1 MCWVRQVE
9 QHDAAHFHDAID
21 RAFDGLDEGGA
32 GTIGREAI
40 RTVVC
45 TSQDDAEVCELWVD
59 QAIQVR
65 GPVHR
70 VPLLSILCCPA
81 SLLRSKQ
88 RRSPCSCSLA
98 GGLA

>member
-1 MCWVRQVE
+1 VCVCGWVCWVRQVE

-65 GPVHR
+65 GPVH
-70 VPLLSILCCPA
+70 I
-81 SLLRSKQ
+81 
-88 RRSPCSCSLA
+88 
-98 GGLA
+98 